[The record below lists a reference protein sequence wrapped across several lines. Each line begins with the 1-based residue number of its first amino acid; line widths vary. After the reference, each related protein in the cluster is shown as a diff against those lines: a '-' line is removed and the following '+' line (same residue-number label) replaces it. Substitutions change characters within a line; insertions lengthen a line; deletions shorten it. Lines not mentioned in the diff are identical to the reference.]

1 MARSVG
7 MRHGQTEIL
16 PFSLSCTWATRWGRA
31 ALRVGVQQ
39 RAARKGVGS
48 CWRRR
53 DPQSR
58 SGGDC
63 QPLLL
68 ASSAGFCN
76 WLHKMSYWSTGRRNS
91 PGPCALRLRAAYW
104 EVAWAGESACFW
116 EGASSRNA
124 LGWRVMGALWSP
136 SPEHVPGNEWC
147 PFSPRTRSPICYSCC
162 FLSLTKRWSTEPC
175 SGGITRGTDEWCLAV
190 RRISDQMGCSSELV
204 SQILQAWRQFDTLTT
219 SEPYAP
225 IFSEHGR
232 CPELFMALVSCH
244 YTIGFAWFCIGMYK
258 AGKLMMYSW
267 PVAWQS

>member
-16 PFSLSCTWATRWGRA
+16 PFSLSCTWATPWGRA

-76 WLHKMSYWSTGRRNS
+76 WPHKMSYWSTGRRNS

-104 EVAWAGESACFW
+104 EVAWAGESASFW

-162 FLSLTKRWSTEPC
+162 FLSLTERWSTEPC

-204 SQILQAWRQFDTLTT
+204 SQILQAWRQFDTLT